1 MLYYREPNTTRIV
14 TISEF
19 CREEFKKYYGEVY
32 TRFEIKKI
40 FHGSEL
46 NENMY
51 KKNWN
56 KKGIVLGNWA
66 NENKGKKVIEKIK
79 DNKYSFKKLSIY
91 PESVYF
97 EEYNEKKQK
106 IYLESDIFLQLSLCE
121 GNSYATLDALLCGI
135 PVVASNV
142 GLFYKDVPEDCFVKI
157 EWERNN
163 DIEYI
168 KEKLDYAWENKEEIG
183 RKGREWYLKNSN
195 YKKWKKEMEEYVY
208 N

>member
-1 MLYYREPNTTRIV
+1 MLYYREPETTRIV

-19 CREEFKKYYGEVY
+19 CTDEFNKYYGEIY

-46 NENMY
+46 NENIY

-56 KKGIVLGNWA
+56 KKGVILGNWA
-66 NENKGKKVIEKIK
+66 NENKGEKVIEKIK
-79 DNKYSFKKLSIY
+79 DDKYNFKKLSIY
-91 PESVYF
+91 PESVDF
-97 EEYNEKKQK
+97 EEYNEKNRK
-106 IYLESDIFLQLSLCE
+106 IYLEMIYFYNYHYAK
-121 GNSYATLDALLCGI
+121 NSYATLDALLCGI

-168 KEKLDYAWENKEEIG
+168 KEKLD
-183 RKGREWYLKNSN
+183 
-195 YKKWKKEMEEYVY
+195 
-208 N
+208 